1 MRTLTANAYAK
12 INLTLDVFPKGEDG
26 YHELRSIMQTVSLCD
41 EVAVTL
47 SSENKEIVSD
57 ATLAGIENDICVRAA
72 KAFCE
77 AFISEPLGIHIGIK
91 KNIPISAGLGG
102 GSSDGAAVIK
112 LLAKEFGVQ
121 DRQKLIEISRKIGSD
136 LPFFLEGGMA
146 LIEGTGEKITPLP
159 YRFEKRLLLV
169 KPEQGT
175 SAGGVYGIFDSL
187 NETAPHTTDKMLS
200 AMSCGRFDYSLLSNS
215 LQTAAIQAAPQSGEI
230 LDRMVELSTEK
241 ALVSGSG
248 SAVMGFFADDAIE
261 AAAKELST
269 YGFCE
274 LCQFVY

>member
-1 MRTLTANAYAK
+1 MKTLTANAYAK
-12 INLTLDVFPKGEDG
+12 VNLTLDVFPKGEDG

-41 EVAVTL
+41 EITVIL
-47 SSENKEIVSD
+47 SSEKKDITSD
-57 ATLAGIENDICVRAA
+57 ATLAGIENDICVRTA
-72 KAFCE
+72 KAFCD
-77 AFISEPLGIHIGIK
+77 AFLSKPLGIHIGIK

-112 LLAKEFGVQ
+112 LLAREFGIE
-121 DRQKLIEISRKIGSD
+121 DKQKLIEISRKIGSD

-159 YRFEKRLLLV
+159 YRLEKKLLLV

-187 NETAPHTTDKMLS
+187 LEREPHTTDKLLS
-200 AMSCGRFDYSLLSNS
+200 ALSCGKFDHSLLSNN
-215 LQTAAIQAAPQSGEI
+215 LQRAAIKAAPQSGEI
-230 LDRMVELSTEK
+230 LRRMTELGAEK

-248 SAVMGFFADDAIE
+248 STVMGFFADDAIE